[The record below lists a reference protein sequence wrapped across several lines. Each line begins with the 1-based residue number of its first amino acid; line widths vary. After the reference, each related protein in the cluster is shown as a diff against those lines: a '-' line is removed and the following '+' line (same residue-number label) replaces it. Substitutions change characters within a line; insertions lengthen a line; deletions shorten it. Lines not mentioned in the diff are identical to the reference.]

1 MKDKQRILR
10 IVLILVVAALG
21 YWQRDRLPK
30 TSPPSGSDAK
40 REKGTAVLK
49 EGPIPG
55 IDDRG
60 TASPPVAKPVER
72 TKPKAKSS
80 AEPVV
85 KSTAVKPVVPA
96 KGPEAGPVKVRGYDK
111 FTDARLVDLEG
122 NDGDSFMVRAGGR
135 DIELRLYFVDSPEK
149 YLSDRYEDQRRRVAE
164 QAREMGG
171 ITPEQAVVIGRQAK
185 DFTKQQ
191 LSGKPF
197 TVYTNWEEVY
207 ESDRVY
213 GFVELA
219 DGSDLGTKLV
229 EQGLAR
235 IHTKGPDSKEKPVP
249 TPDGASFFQH
259 RDKLEAIER
268 QAQQAKRGAWRY

>member
-1 MKDKQRILR
+1 MMNKQRILR
-10 IVLILVVAALG
+10 IVLILVVAAVG

-30 TSPPSGSDAK
+30 TTPPSGSEAK
-40 REKGTAVLK
+40 REKGIVVLK

-55 IDDRG
+55 IDDRAAPS
-60 TASPPVAKPVER
+60 TTPVAKPVEK
-72 TKPKAKSS
+72 TKPKTKSAENPVAKS
-80 AEPVV
+80 
-85 KSTAVKPVVPA
+85 PA
-96 KGPEAGPVKVRGYDK
+96 TPSKVTTTGPTKVRGYDK

-171 ITPEQAVVIGRQAK
+171 ITTEEAVVIGQQAK
-185 DFTKQQ
+185 EFAKQQ
-191 LSGKPF
+191 LSGNPF

-219 DGSDLGTKLV
+219 DGSDLGMRLV

-235 IHTKGPDSKEKPVP
+235 IHTKGPGSKEKPVP

>member
-10 IVLILVVAALG
+10 IVLILVVAGVA

-30 TSPPSGSDAK
+30 TSPPSGSAVP

-49 EGPIPG
+49 KGPIPG
-55 IDDRG
+55 IDDRA
-60 TASPPVAKPVER
+60 TPVAKPVEK
-72 TKPKAKSS
+72 TKPKAKP
-80 AEPVV
+80 ADKPVV
-85 KSTAVKPVVPA
+85 KSPSVKPAASA
-96 KGPEAGPVKVRGYDK
+96 KASATGPTKVRGYDK
-111 FTDARLVDLEG
+111 LTDARLVDLEG

-135 DIELRLYFVDSPEK
+135 ELELRLYFVDAPEK

-164 QAREMGG
+164 QGREMGG
-171 ITPEQAVVIGRQAK
+171 ITPEQAVLIGQQAK

-197 TVYTNWEEVY
+197 AVYTYWEEVY

-219 DGSDLGTKLV
+219 DGSDLGTRLV

-235 IHTKGPDSKEKPVP
+235 IHTKGPGSKEKPVP
-249 TPDGASFFQH
+249 TPDGATFFQQ